1 MGEDEYSFAPDE
13 VDETAPKI
21 PTFFQPSDLPDWL
34 REPLSI
40 APPPTRHE
48 SVRARQAWATAERTH
63 APEETGEFQTV
74 GKTTLTRLVPT
85 PPTRNA
91 RKRRGLFG
99 IGAALPTL
107 PILPIVAFVV

>member
-1 MGEDEYSFAPDE
+1 MSEDEYSFAPDE

-48 SVRARQAWATAERTH
+48 SVRARRAWATSERTNA

-85 PPTRNA
+85 LPTRNA
-91 RKRRGLFG
+91 RKRRGIFG
-99 IGAALPTL
+99 IGATLPT
-107 PILPIVAFVV
+107 LPIVAFVV